1 MEKKKEKWSSFT
13 LNFMKPAALIFLIRN
28 KKADILDYLAVD
40 PTIRG
45 HRIGS
50 RILTWLQEVRKH
62 PFIVE
67 YRKHQGADNRRS
79 CAQKAVLSFFF
90 HERLQDYDYALWRAD
105 GTVKLASTG
114 AL

>member
-1 MEKKKEKWSSFT
+1 MELFYAELHEK
-13 LNFMKPAALIFLIRN
+13 PVALIFLIRN

-62 PFIVE
+62 PFIVGFE
-67 YRKHQGADNRRS
+67 GTRPFEFYESILADYFGNDLIRYVS
-79 CAQKAVLSFFF
+79 KG
-90 HERLQDYDYALWRAD
+90 D
-105 GTVKLASTG
+105 ASN
-114 AL
+114 